1 LENKKTKLTKEGE
14 SPVLNLFFSCL
25 TENTFLFST
34 SRVVWK
40 YSTKLVVNSI

>member
-1 LENKKTKLTKEGE
+1 M
-14 SPVLNLFFSCL
+14 FDIY
-25 TENTFLFST
+25 TFLFSM